1 MEKQRLYHEK
11 AGQRTEGKSM
21 RNDRLLHLAGVC
33 AVVLYFGGILFELLC
48 GGLTPHP
55 PLPVRDIET
64 WRMILKILLGTVSV
78 RTLFLARYYGKMSL
92 ERKKAD
98 HRKMEALF
106 RTVGAQMEQF
116 GQTEELMEL
125 LAREE
130 LTENGNWSSY
140 QRDNAPEINV

>member
-1 MEKQRLYHEK
+1 
-11 AGQRTEGKSM
+11 
-21 RNDRLLHLAGVC
+21 
-33 AVVLYFGGILFELLC
+33 
-48 GGLTPHP
+48 
-55 PLPVRDIET
+55 
-64 WRMILKILLGTVSV
+64 
-78 RTLFLARYYGKMSL
+78 MSL

-130 LTENGNWSSY
+130 LTENSNWSSY
-140 QRDNAPEINV
+140 QRDNAPELNI